1 MLRFATGL
9 IVVMIVCGA
18 SWTGY
23 RKLTAAPTTTTQAS
37 VDPLQSDAAVRFQQG
52 LPNHW
57 RGYVLQKRW

>member
-9 IVVMIVCGA
+9 IMLMIVFGA

-23 RKLTAAPTTTTQAS
+23 RKLTAAPTTAQAS

-52 LPNHW
+52 LPSHW